1 MNERVSV
8 CVYGGDGSGFDNRW
22 LVLNSSLTCPT
33 HTHTHKNKNLSLL
46 SSSVAH

>member
-8 CVYGGDGSGFDNRW
+8 CVYTGDGSGFDNRW

-33 HTHTHKNKNLSLL
+33 HTQIKISLL
-46 SSSVAH
+46 SSSAAH